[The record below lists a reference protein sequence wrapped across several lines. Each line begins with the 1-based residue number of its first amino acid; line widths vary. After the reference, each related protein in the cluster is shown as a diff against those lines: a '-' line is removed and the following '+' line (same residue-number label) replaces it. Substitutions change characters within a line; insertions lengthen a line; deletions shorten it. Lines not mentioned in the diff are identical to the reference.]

1 MKKTKNF
8 IKNKKAIGIVITTL
22 GIFVVI
28 ASIFFAIT
36 YNAEKQRYQQANAEA
51 TALITT
57 EVQYEL
63 DNKEHELKVAD
74 FISSADEI
82 IVTKSDRTLTG
93 IAYNNEVVS
102 KEDFVQVEREFVKCY
117 DNQSFVFIADAVKTE
132 QYLIETTIP
141 DNKFYNEFKT
151 IKTYIDVSCVDTTS
165 PKWEKTVDKITIK
178 QGDAVNVTDYFTATD
193 LSGKVDISIDKE
205 IDTNI
210 VGTQTVN
217 VFATDTNGCVANTT
231 ATVVVEKNIVNTDE
245 KEKTT
250 TNQPTQK
257 VSASKSN
264 TDTKTETKK
273 QETTTK
279 ANASSKSQSAT
290 KKKTTTKKA
299 ETTTKKSTTCTNNNN
314 HSIMCGNGG
323 KWFNNKAECQEYATY
338 IWNMWAEK
346 LNNNEITR
354 EEYVKNSPYGYEC
367 WTCSYCGKWTINFK
381 YTQ

>member
-8 IKNKKAIGIVITTL
+8 IKNKKAMGIVITAL
-22 GIFVVI
+22 GISIVI
-28 ASIFFAIT
+28 ASIFFAVT

-82 IVTKSDRTLTG
+82 IVTKGDKTLTG

-102 KEDFVQVEREFVKCY
+102 KEDFVQVERAFVKCY

-178 QGDAVNVTDYFTATD
+178 QGNTINVADYFSATD

-245 KEKTT
+245 KETT
-250 TNQPTQK
+250 SQPTQK
-257 VSASKSN
+257 VSVSKSN
-264 TDTKTETKK
+264 TDTKTATKK
-273 QETTTK
+273 QKTTTK
-279 ANASSKSQSAT
+279 ANTSSKSQSAT
-290 KKKTTTKKA
+290 KKKNTTKKA

-314 HSIMCGNGG
+314 HSIMCGNMG
-323 KWFNNKAECQEYATY
+323 KWFNSRSEIDKYWKEVINVWYEKYVNGEISWEERSNKT
-338 IWNMWAEK
+338 
-346 LNNNEITR
+346 
-354 EEYVKNSPYGYEC
+354 PDGYEC
-367 WTCSYCGKWTINFK
+367 WTCSYCGKWTGNF
-381 YTQ
+381 YY